1 MGFTKYAYLRGDL
14 SNAAMTHKANSKS
27 DTHARRVTKHT
38 GKPRVEKVPIEWQL
52 QRARDR
58 RQKEC
63 SNEPFETS
71 ISMRSLD
78 QSQQHML
85 SRISE
90 RIFADVRENRH

>member
-1 MGFTKYAYLRGDL
+1 MT
-14 SNAAMTHKANSKS
+14 MTHKASSKK
-27 DTHARRVTKHT
+27 DKHAHCTT
-38 GKPRVEKVPIEWQL
+38 QSTAKPRAEKAPPEWQL
-52 QRARDR
+52 QRAHDR
-58 RQKEC
+58 RQKEH
-63 SNEPFETS
+63 SNKPFETH

>member
-1 MGFTKYAYLRGDL
+1 MT
-14 SNAAMTHKANSKS
+14 MTHKASSKT
-27 DTHARRVTKHT
+27 DEHARRAAKNSA
-38 GKPRVEKVPIEWQL
+38 KPRTEKAPLEWQM
-52 QRARDR
+52 QRAHDR
-58 RQKEC
+58 RQKEH
-63 SNEPFETS
+63 SNKPFETH

>member
-1 MGFTKYAYLRGDL
+1 MGFAKYAYLRGDL
-14 SNAAMTHKANSKS
+14 YSAAMTHKAKAKV
-27 DTHARRVTKHT
+27 DAHALRATKDNT
-38 GKPRVEKVPIEWQL
+38 KPRTDKPRLEWQL
-52 QRARDR
+52 QRAQDR
-58 RQKEC
+58 RQKQC

-78 QSQQHML
+78 QSQQQAL